1 MRIVELVCEKCEND
15 VVNDKLTF
23 YVCYCS
29 GNKDRP
35 EILEGGLFRLAVF
48 IPSWFYE
55 NLAEFFDLEED
66 YLPDYTRERILSR
79 TLRSYKI
86 IKNGY
91 RLVDAVRVH
100 DKTEKYT
107 YLECY
112 RCLKA
117 PDDHYCLYKS
127 MIRCTSSEKISEYVQ
142 YAIDGV
148 YRLWKFYVTRKVIKH
163 EMIRVTIQSKVEIAT
178 SKDRL
183 EILKKELQI

>member
-1 MRIVELVCEKCEND
+1 MREIKVSGMHNGKTHNGKD
-15 VVNDKLTF
+15 LTF
-23 YVCYCS
+23 YICYCS
-29 GNKDRP
+29 GNGRQ
-35 EILEGGLFRLAVF
+35 EILEGGLFRVAVF

-55 NLAEFFDLEED
+55 NLEEFFDLGED
-66 YLPDYTRERILSR
+66 YLPDYIRERILSG

-86 IKNGY
+86 IKNGS
-91 RLVDAVRVH
+91 RLVDAVKVH

-163 EMIRVTIQSKVEIAT
+163 EMIRVTIQSRIEVKAR
-178 SKDRL
+178 DRA